1 MFKRNFILLLLTLT
15 VVIVLINSTNND
27 GIETINY
34 SNVNDGIVLKNLK
47 QISNINLNN
56 QFVIINI
63 WASWCIPCQNEV
75 SELKILSESNG
86 YSVIGILVEDSM
98 ENGQEFIEEN
108 NIPYQNILDSTIA
121 ESILIKFVWNG
132 IPTTLVLNN
141 NLEIIS
147 TINGEITADEIF
159 QLTR

>member
-15 VVIVLINSTNND
+15 VVIVLINSTNNN
-27 GIETINY
+27 ETVTINY
-34 SNVNDGIVLKNLK
+34 SNVNDGIVLKDLEK
-47 QISNINLNN
+47 ISNINLND
-56 QFVIINI
+56 QFFIINI

-75 SELKILSESNG
+75 RELKILSESNG

-108 NIPYQNILDSTIA
+108 NISYQNILESTIA
-121 ESILIKFVWNG
+121 ESILIKFVWSG

>member
-27 GIETINY
+27 EIETINY
-34 SNVNDGIVLKNLK
+34 SNVNNGIVLKDLK